1 MKKLR
6 ITIEGKSYDV
16 LVEVIEEGLASEPL
30 PLNTGNGAPTV
41 APALTTVSTPRSVV
55 VPPGAGDVVS
65 PISGK
70 LVSIDVHIGDE
81 VSTGV
86 RLATIEAMKMFT
98 HISATHGGRV
108 ASIKAKPGDSL
119 DEGAVILTLL

>member
-6 ITIEGKSYDV
+6 VTIEGKSYDV
-16 LVEVIEEGLASEPL
+16 LVEVIEEGGTSEPR
-30 PLNTGNGAPTV
+30 PLNFGNGTAVVGPVSTPVATPRTAV
-41 APALTTVSTPRSVV
+41 APA
-55 VPPGAGDVVS
+55 GAGGVVS

-70 LVSIDVHIGDE
+70 LVSVEVHVGDE
-81 VSTGV
+81 VSPGM

-98 HISATHGGRV
+98 HISATQVGRV

-119 DEGAVILTLL
+119 DDGAIILTVA